1 MPQKRQKYTT
11 NKGNKYIH
19 CKETLVDT
27 ADFQKSIQSTILP
40 EQRTCTLFIQEITLT
55 KNIKR
60 FNLLNIRSFSRGEV
74 YESWVPVTRHPG
86 KNHISDNII
95 PKEISDPFQLPY
107 IPPEKHLL
115 QWKDKTTTKQLAKSG
130 HFYYTE
136 NEIGHF
142 DVPVIQDML
151 RFYFWQKK

>member
-19 CKETLVDT
+19 CKETLVDN

-60 FNLLNIRSFSRGEV
+60 FNHLNIRSFSRGEV
-74 YESWVPVTRHPG
+74 YESWVPGLQGILERITFLITSYQRKFQIHSSFLTFHQRNTCYSGKIRQRQNNLPSLVTF
-86 KNHISDNII
+86 II
-95 PKEISDPFQLPY
+95 QKMKL
-107 IPPEKHLL
+107 
-115 QWKDKTTTKQLAKSG
+115 
-130 HFYYTE
+130 
-136 NEIGHF
+136 
-142 DVPVIQDML
+142 VILMSQ
-151 RFYFWQKK
+151 